1 MSADLQVTLALQGDL
16 EKWARNVNFNILT
29 GLKGAAEEEG
39 RVGLEMQRDAIRAAG
54 LGDRVAN
61 AQRLD
66 MRPSGSRLAYSPTV
80 FLYSRAAHIIEAF
93 ANAEPLRGHPLM
105 AVPIPDSP
113 AASISISR
121 GQSRTEA
128 VERKFGKLRVV
139 PLKGGG
145 LMLVAQGR
153 ADSAGGVR
161 ALVKRRDKATG
172 LIGPAANQKNQVEIP
187 MFWLVPQVRL
197 GHPLPW
203 LEVAHKIQ
211 SDYRKRVEGNLR
223 KRLNAMTEAT
233 AGTADWKTMPA
244 MMMDDMG
251 RAIPA
256 YTGPK
261 DLWGSARAA
270 WIDQNG
276 G

>member
-1 MSADLQVTLALQGDL
+1 MLTLALQGDL
-16 EKWARNVNFNILT
+16 EKWAENVKFNMLT
-29 GLKGAAEEEG
+29 GLKAAAEEEG
-39 RVGLEMQRDAIRAAG
+39 RTALEFQRDAIRTAG

-61 AQRLD
+61 AQRLQVT
-66 MRPSGSRLAYSPTV
+66 PSGNRLAYAPAV
-80 FLYSRAAHIIEAF
+80 YLFSRAAHIIEAF
-93 ANAEPLRGHPLM
+93 AQAEPLRGHPMM

-113 AASISISR
+113 AASITISR

-128 VERKFGKLRVV
+128 VERKYGKMRVV

-153 ADSAGGVR
+153 ADNAGGVR
-161 ALVKRRDKATG
+161 ALVKRRDKSTG
-172 LIGPAANQKNQVEIP
+172 LITQSPNQRNQVEIP

-203 LEVAHKIQ
+203 IETAHKIQ
-211 SDYRKRVEGNLR
+211 NDYRNKVEDNLR
-223 KRLNAMTEAT
+223 RRLTAMSDAT
-233 AGTADWKTMPA
+233 AGTSDWRTMPP
-244 MMMDDMG
+244 MMIDDMG

-261 DLWGSARAA
+261 DLWGSARTA
-270 WIDQNG
+270 WMDANG